1 MLLLCC
7 MAATLPNIIVDMVVP
22 VNTRN
27 SVLSTRC
34 THTVRLSTRV
44 VSPNDRSNTRSKY
57 FRIESSQP
65 QSPQPQQPQQ
75 PPSRSQSLRRRF
87 PRSGKRKMLEL
98 PLSSSNSS
106 SKCNILAK
114 KRRIECP
121 VSSDM
126 DPVQLSQDSMYE
138 NLAAA
143 KKISVSQQPLYS
155 TSSEA

>member
-1 MLLLCC
+1 VHSDGIVGPYIDRKG
-7 MAATLPNIIVDMVVP
+7 AEVLPQ
-22 VNTRN
+22 
-27 SVLSTRC
+27 
-34 THTVRLSTRV
+34 
-44 VSPNDRSNTRSKY
+44 RSNFLRHGPTASQEDA
-57 FRIESSQP
+57 IESSQP